1 MARSFD
7 GIWLAR
13 RAYEPVLALQEKLHA
28 ARREGKIGDTV
39 LFVEHE
45 PVITFGRG
53 GKAENLLT
61 SEEALAAAGILVS
74 RTGRGGDVTLHA
86 PGQLVCYPI
95 LDLNPE
101 RCDVRRYVRDLAETM
116 RRLVAEYGLAAG
128 GIDRFIGL
136 WVDRESPAYFPGQDA
151 LLDPVKIGA
160 IGVRISRWVTM
171 HGFALNLRPELEL
184 FRHIV
189 PCGIRDHGVSSVYE
203 LTGAAP
209 SVREAAERAL
219 VHLAEVFG
227 ASPGALREPE
237 ANWRASVEAGGALS
251 VEDGQGAASAVL
263 E

>member
-1 MARSFD
+1 VVRTFD

-13 RAYEPVLALQEKLHA
+13 QAYEPVLALQERLHA
-28 ARREGKIGDTV
+28 ARREGRIGDTV

-45 PVITFGRG
+45 PVVTFGRG
-53 GKAENLLT
+53 GKDENLLST
-61 SEEALAAAGILVS
+61 EAALSAAGIALS

-95 LDLNPE
+95 LDLAPD

-128 GIDRFIGL
+128 TIDRYIGL

-151 LLDPVKIGA
+151 LIDPVKIGA

-171 HGFALNLRPELEL
+171 HGFALNLRPELAL

-189 PCGIRDHGVSSVYE
+189 PCGIRAHGVSSVQD
-203 LTGAAP
+203 LAGAAP

-219 VHLAEVFG
+219 AHLAEVFG
-227 ASPGALREPE
+227 ATAGPLRESSSELWAPSDPDPLH
-237 ANWRASVEAGGALS
+237 WLAS
-251 VEDGQGAASAVL
+251 
-263 E
+263 